1 MEAFKEVGWCLCCK
15 LDYIRFYFLF
25 AVTIYLKK
33 KKKGGKLNMNVYHS
47 FHINDLIIL
56 IEAVNSEIFYI
67 LYE

>member
-1 MEAFKEVGWCLCCK
+1 
-15 LDYIRFYFLF
+15 
-25 AVTIYLKK
+25 
-33 KKKGGKLNMNVYHS
+33 MNVYHS